1 MVINRLKVRA
11 LTRCTTN
18 KNPQENVTQAS
29 AAAVGTDNPWW
40 LQISS

>member
-18 KNPQENVTQAS
+18 NPQENVTQAS